1 MPDYSDPVLSTQSP
15 SASEDPQQESTPK
28 WQIDRRD
35 RLALP
40 LTLLV
45 ALLAVQV
52 LLYSPA
58 LPGLGMTAL
67 VLAWYVLRR
76 WHGGKAS
83 FATRSSKLLLV
94 ATALLALT
102 FALFSN
108 PYLRL
113 INFPLL
119 FCLMVVQFYEGTPG
133 AGSWGMASTLVRRAF
148 LLLEGLFGHLGSLC
162 TLFAKLGKDTKQK
175 RFLAALAGAGVGL
188 FLLGI
193 ILPLLRSAD
202 VMFASLT
209 DQAIHWVQINLS
221 GALFRLVLAI
231 ILTPFL
237 FSLLHQLRY
246 PKTQTGPQETAVKT
260 RVDPTMSIV
269 LLLLLDITFVLFL
282 GTQLAALFGGE
293 AYVSAAGVSYAE
305 YARSGFFQLVWVAL
319 LNLTVIVLC
328 VHLSRHEGRGWKAVQ
343 ILSTLL
349 VVLTAVLLVSAC
361 ARMTLYVT
369 VYGLS
374 MKRLF
379 TYWAMAFL
387 GICLLCALRKIF
399 VPSFG
404 FFRICFSVGVT
415 CWLLFNY
422 VGPDALIARYNVSA
436 YQSGQIEWI
445 DTDYLATLSYD
456 TLDILEELPNCQR
469 FVADRRALAA
479 ESASNWQTWSFSA
492 WRNQD

>member
-15 SASEDPQQESTPK
+15 SASKEPQQESTPK

-133 AGSWGMASTLVRRAF
+133 AGSWQTPSVLFRRAALF
-148 LLLEGLFGHLGSLC
+148 FIGLFCRLEALGAVL
-162 TLFAKLGKDTKQK
+162 TGLAAGRKQK
-175 RFLAALAGAGVGL
+175 RFLSALSGTAVGL
-188 FLLGI
+188 ILLGM

-202 VMFASLT
+202 AIFASLT
-209 DQAIHWVQINLS
+209 NQAAAWMTQNLS
-221 GALFRLVLAI
+221 QTLFRLVLSV

-246 PKTQTGPQETAVKT
+246 PKAPSDTAAPHRT
-260 RVDPTMSIV
+260 DVDPSMSIV
-269 LLLLLDITFVLFL
+269 ILLLLDITYLFFL

-293 AYVSAAGVSYAE
+293 DYVSAAGVSYAE

-328 VHLSRHEGRGWKAVQ
+328 VHLSLHEGRGWKAVQ